1 MTFAISFSILGS
13 FLLFVSHRP
22 LTLGSV
28 AMCAAVSSAIASV
41 YGDFDLKSEMGRLVL
56 DACADG
62 SPDQTLLSAVQTCAG
77 GAMRMATNN
86 KLF

>member
-1 MTFAISFSILGS
+1 MTFAVAFSILGS

-41 YGDFDLKSEMGRLVL
+41 YGDFDLQHELGRLTL
-56 DACADG
+56 SACADG
-62 SPDQTLLSAVQTCAG
+62 TPEQTPLSAAQTCAAG
-77 GAMRMATNN
+77 IWRMAVSN